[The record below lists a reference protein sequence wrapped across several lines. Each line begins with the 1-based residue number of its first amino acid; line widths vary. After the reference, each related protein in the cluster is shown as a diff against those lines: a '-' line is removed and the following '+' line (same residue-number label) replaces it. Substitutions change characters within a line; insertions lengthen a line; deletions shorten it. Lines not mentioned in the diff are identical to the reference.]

1 MPTFPLPK
9 PLEHTRG
16 GATSAQQHAPE
27 ANSICSRPVGVRS
40 LSGAR
45 LVLLGGCRRLRQL
58 RRPRPAPAAVATGDP
73 VAPVGSQ
80 IYPLVGLPRI
90 CSGWEQGTHAALC
103 PSCARTHA
111 ARRYTAARMTDSDMA
126 PKVTGHSEPARGGL
140 GAWTCECAN
149 LAPLKQH
156 ACGVSCLVPSARVS
170 DSLPSLRKRRAE
182 QHAARRSPGPRY

>member
-9 PLEHTRG
+9 PLEDTRG
-16 GATSAQQHAPE
+16 GATSATTAC
-27 ANSICSRPVGVRS
+27 ARGNSIGFRPIGVRS

-90 CSGWEQGTHAALC
+90 RSSWEHGTHVALC
-103 PSCARTHA
+103 ASCARTHA

-156 ACGVSCLVPSARVS
+156 ACGVSCRVPTARVS
-170 DSLPSLRKRRAE
+170 ESLPSLRKRRTE